1 MQILAPKT
9 KVQKKGIL
17 TRQHRQQEDVV
28 GEGNQPVRSELVENA
43 VVVQVQIQP
52 GRNAL

>member
-1 MQILAPKT
+1 MQNPAQIN
-9 KVQKKGIL
+9 KVRKKAIL

-28 GEGNQPVRSELVENA
+28 GEGNQPVRPELVENA